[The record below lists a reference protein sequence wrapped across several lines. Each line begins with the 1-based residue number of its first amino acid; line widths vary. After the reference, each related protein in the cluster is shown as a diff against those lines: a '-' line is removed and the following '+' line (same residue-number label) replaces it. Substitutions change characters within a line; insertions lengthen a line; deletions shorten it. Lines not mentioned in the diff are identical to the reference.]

1 MKYHLL
7 TKPVT
12 CVPSTT
18 LQCSD
23 LPYYIHI
30 RGKVYMIYTLVN
42 WLSYNIE
49 AYYIVPIGKWLSKF
63 SNWNLVICIALLCS
77 GWPFP
82 RNVNVEIVLECTTF
96 GNAIYILIKR
106 ISGVMIS
113 VIFSSA
119 INRGF
124 EPRAG
129 QTKDYAISIC
139 CFSAKHAAL
148 RRKSKYWL
156 ARNENIVSEWGDM
169 SIRGLLFRWAG
180 TITIHLSVLV

>member
-1 MKYHLL
+1 LKYHLL

-49 AYYIVPIGKWLSKF
+49 AYYIVPIGKWFSKF
-63 SNWNLVICIALLCS
+63 SNWNLVIFTAILCS

-82 RNVNVEIVLECTTF
+82 RNVNVEIVLECTTL
-96 GNAIYILIKR
+96 GTAIYILINR

-113 VIFSSA
+113 VIPSSA

-124 EPRAG
+124 EPRSS
-129 QTKDYAISIC
+129 QTKDYTISILLTTC
-139 CFSAKHAAL
+139 YLLNFYSKTSKSYKILILNLPFSTTSDNFS
-148 RRKSKYWL
+148 RQIINS
-156 ARNENIVSEWGDM
+156 
-169 SIRGLLFRWAG
+169 
-180 TITIHLSVLV
+180 